1 MRLPFLVVHIAAGV
15 VGLLS
20 GALAMS
26 LRKGSQSHRRA
37 GNVFVVSML
46 IMGAAASY
54 LAVLKHQP
62 NNFFGGLLTFYMV
75 TTAWLAGRRGNYEP
89 GRLDW
94 AATMMGFGVGVG
106 VLTFGVRV
114 ASGLSEGQVGVPIGM
129 YFFLASICLL
139 AGSGDLRLLIR
150 GGISGKPRLIRH
162 LWRMCFGLFIATGSF
177 FLGQQQ
183 VFPAVLRK
191 QYLLAPLAILPLLL
205 LIYWILRVSLAK
217 RILSSFVLSGNQSA

>member
-1 MRLPFLVVHIAAGV
+1 MRLPFLVVHVTAGI

-26 LRKGSQSHRRA
+26 LRKGSQSHRTA
-37 GNVFVVSML
+37 GNMFVVSML

-89 GRLDW
+89 GPLDW
-94 AATMMGFGVGVG
+94 AAMVMGFGVGLC
-106 VLTFGVRV
+106 VLAFGVRV
-114 ASGLSEGQVGVPIGM
+114 ASGLAEGQAGVPIGM
-129 YFFLASICLL
+129 YFFLASISLL
-139 AGSGDLRLLIR
+139 AAGGDVRLLVR
-150 GGISGKPRLIRH
+150 GGISGRPRLIRH

-205 LIYWILRVSLAK
+205 LIYWMLRVALAK
-217 RILSSFVLSGNQSA
+217 RILSSFVLSSNQNA